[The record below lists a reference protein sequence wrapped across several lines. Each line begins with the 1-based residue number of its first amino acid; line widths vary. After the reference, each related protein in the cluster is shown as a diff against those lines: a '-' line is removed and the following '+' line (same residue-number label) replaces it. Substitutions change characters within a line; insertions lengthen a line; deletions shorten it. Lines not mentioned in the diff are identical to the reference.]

1 MGVGLKVLDVVYLDK
16 YMKLV
21 HILYRVKKQHACGE
35 GGLNITSSSLKL
47 ALSSKLHVHSNI
59 VTSLD
64 QKNGLSWLISN
75 RFSLQA
81 VNHAAHY

>member
-1 MGVGLKVLDVVYLDK
+1 
-16 YMKLV
+16 
-21 HILYRVKKQHACGE
+21 
-35 GGLNITSSSLKL
+35 
-47 ALSSKLHVHSNI
+47 

-81 VNHAAHY
+81 VNHAAHYWNPKKGCTTGPVIYHRTQKTFVE